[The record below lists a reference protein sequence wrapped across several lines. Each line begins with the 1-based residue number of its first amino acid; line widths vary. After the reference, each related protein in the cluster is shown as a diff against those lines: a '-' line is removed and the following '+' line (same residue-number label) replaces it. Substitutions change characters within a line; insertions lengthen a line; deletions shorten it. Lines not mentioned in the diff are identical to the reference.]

1 MDTSR
6 TTPGVRAR
14 HIVAL
19 ALTLLAVGALV
30 GPAQARRYQS
40 SSPGAAGVGDRLFP
54 QLGNGGYDAEHY
66 HLALAYPTS
75 AAEQDVEGRVAMFAR
90 ATQSLSSFNLDY
102 ANGTVSAVEVNGR
115 DAAYVQDGE
124 ELVITPGRA
133 IRKGRR
139 FVVKVDFVGGPDGP
153 AVDDPFPYGWFTTLD
168 GSVTAGQPDKGH
180 WIYPVNDHPVDKAT
194 YTIRLDVP
202 EGVTAVASGV
212 LRWSRTHHGR
222 TVSLYV
228 MDEPMASE
236 LTQVAVGD
244 LRVIDRGRAS
254 GVDLRDVVADACAEQ
269 AEPILAKT
277 PDHMRWMVD
286 RAGRYPFDNYGVLVA
301 DQAFEYALETQTLSL
316 TPCQVYGPEGL
327 PPGLAEVINV
337 HEVAHQWFGNSV
349 APESWS
355 DLWLNEGHATWY
367 EWTYDDEFDLTDAPD
382 LVERTREAYSQ
393 GDIWRAEFGPVALPA
408 SGDIDVLFSPNVYD
422 GGATVLYA
430 LRQLIGDETFRR
442 LERRWAQH
450 YEGESVGTGDFI
462 AFASKVA
469 HRDLRVFL
477 EDWLYGTE
485 TPPMPGHPDWTVSPV
500 EAPVP
505 TARRQGTAHRI
516 ERNLRRR

>member
-1 MDTSR
+1 MDTPR

-19 ALTLLAVGALV
+19 ALAMLAVGALV
-30 GPAQARRYQS
+30 GPAQARRYQPP
-40 SSPGAAGVGDRLFP
+40 SPGAAGVGDRLFP
-54 QLGNGGYDAEHY
+54 QLGNGGYDAKQY
-66 HLALAYPTS
+66 HLALTYPTS
-75 AAEQDVEGRVAMFAR
+75 APEQDVDGRVAMIAR

-102 ANGTVSAVEVNGR
+102 ANGTVSAVQVNGR
-115 DAAYVQDGE
+115 DAAHVQDGE

-139 FVVKVDFVGGPDGP
+139 FVVKVDFVGGPDVP
-153 AVDDPFPYGWFTTLD
+153 VVDDPFPYGWFTTVD
-168 GSVTAGQPDKGH
+168 GSVTAGQPDRGH

-194 YTIRLDVP
+194 YTIKLDVP
-202 EGVTAVASGV
+202 EGLTAVASGV
-212 LRWSRTHHGR
+212 LRWSRTHKGR

-236 LTQVAVGD
+236 LTQVAVGN
-244 LRVIDRGRAS
+244 LSVVERGRAR
-254 GVDLRDVVADACAEQ
+254 GVDLRDVVANACAEQ

-286 RAGRYPFDNYGVLVA
+286 RAGRYPFDNYGLLVA
-301 DQAFEYALETQTLSL
+301 DQTFQYALETQTLSL
-316 TPCQVYGPEGL
+316 TPCLLYDPEQL
-327 PPGLAEVINV
+327 PPEIAEVINV
-337 HEVAHQWFGNSV
+337 HELAHQWFGDSV

-367 EWTYDDEFDLTDAPD
+367 EWTYDDEFFGTD
-382 LVERTREAYSQ
+382 LVERTREAYAQ

-408 SGDIDVLFSPNVYD
+408 SADPDVLFSANVYD

-430 LRQLIGDETFRR
+430 LRQLIGDETFRK
-442 LERRWAQH
+442 LERRWTQR

-500 EAPVP
+500 EAPVS
-505 TARRQGTAHRI
+505 TARRQGTTHRI
-516 ERNLRRR
+516 ERKLRRR